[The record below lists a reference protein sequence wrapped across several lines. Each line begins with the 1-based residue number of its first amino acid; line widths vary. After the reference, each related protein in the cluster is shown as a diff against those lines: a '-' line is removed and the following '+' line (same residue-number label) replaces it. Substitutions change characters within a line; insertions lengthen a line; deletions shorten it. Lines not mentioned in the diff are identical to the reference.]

1 MRAVTLAPIH
11 RYTAA
16 NLIKFVHRFGKAPN
30 KEDARCNPEGEHQSK
45 ECKVPP
51 TTKKLSGSG
60 NGDGGGHDDKTNN
73 SKIKH
78 KKQNKI
84 KIEIIR

>member
-1 MRAVTLAPIH
+1 MA
-11 RYTAA
+11 
-16 NLIKFVHRFGKAPN
+16 KFKIWRIHRFGKAPN

-78 KKQNKI
+78 KKQNKNNNNEKRI
-84 KIEIIR
+84 TDIGTHLL